1 MKLGKYALLFLLTI
15 TFIYSFDLGL
25 KASAIEPFKSAITFR
40 FNAPLLALVWVALLL
55 FIGIFIERAYC
66 RFLCPL
72 GAAAS
77 LIGKVRIFNFLH
89 RRLECGNPCKACS
102 PTCPTQAIKT
112 NGKIDMNECFQCLDC
127 QVMYFD
133 KNKCPPLVAIYKKS
147 KI

>member
-1 MKLGKYALLFLLTI
+1 MLLFI
-15 TFIYSFDLGL
+15 DI
-25 KASAIEPFKSAITFR
+25 
-40 FNAPLLALVWVALLL
+40 

-102 PTCPTQAIKT
+102 PTCPTQAIKK